1 MDYYTSSILD
11 LCLSCWCAHAQAR
24 RPGGDLKTMI
34 ITIEQMI
41 SGCTLSH

>member
-11 LCLSCWCAHAQAR
+11 LGGGAQAR

-34 ITIEQMI
+34 ISIEQMI